1 MVFCGQCGLQLAPG
15 NKVCPRCGTAVESD
29 VPVGDFHTDDP
40 TVASPAYQ
48 VRNPSQPG
56 LPPAGPSTPP
66 NPKLVLR
73 PDNQSYDYSTQA
85 AYDPTSRM
93 DASNVANRT
102 PGYGTVSGGNY
113 PPQAYADYQQ
123 SGGAYPPMGASYP
136 GFPQQ
141 GGTGY
146 QQPFSGQHAPA
157 QPSSSRGR
165 SVGLVLILIG
175 LLFLLAAVVLFALQS
190 NRVFGSRND
199 TSTPT
204 TVTTPTTPTATQQ
217 AQALIQEYYNDV
229 NARKYQAAYNL
240 WKDNQ
245 QTFQDFRNGYKNTL
259 HDKITFGD
267 PVVQPDGTVKVTV
280 TVVATQQTSSST
292 QQTTYQGYYLV
303 EKQND
308 NSWKIIGGNL
318 AQV

>member
-15 NKVCPRCGTAVESD
+15 NKVCPRCGAAVESD

-56 LPPAGPSTPP
+56 LPPAAGPFTPP

-73 PDNQSYDYSTQA
+73 PDNQGYDYSTQA

-102 PGYGTVSGGNY
+102 AGYGTASGGNY
-113 PPQAYADYQQ
+113 PPQAYPDYQQ
-123 SGGAYPPMGASYP
+123 SGGAYPPMGTSYP
-136 GFPQQ
+136 GFAQQ
-141 GGTGY
+141 R
-146 QQPFSGQHAPA
+146 PFSGQYAPA

-175 LLFLLAAVVLFALQS
+175 LLFVLAAVILFALQS
-190 NRVFGSRND
+190 NRVFGSSND

-204 TVTTPTTPTATQQ
+204 TATTPTTPTAAQQ
-217 AQALIQEYYNDV
+217 GQALIQEYYNDV
-229 NARKYQAAYNL
+229 NARNYQAAYNL
-240 WKDNQ
+240 WKNSQ
-245 QTFQDFRNGYKNTL
+245 QTFQDFKNGYKNTL
-259 HDKITFGD
+259 NDKITFGD
-267 PVVQPDGTVKVTV
+267 SVVQSDGTVKVTV
-280 TVVATQQTSSST
+280 TVVATQKTSSGT

-303 EKQND
+303 EQQSD

-318 AQV
+318 VQT

>member
-15 NKVCPRCGTAVESD
+15 NKVCPRCGAAVESD

-40 TVASPAYQ
+40 TIASPVYQ

-56 LPPAGPSTPP
+56 LPPTGPSTPP

-73 PDNQSYDYSTQA
+73 PDNQGYDYSTQA

-93 DASNVANRT
+93 DASNVANRA
-102 PGYGTVSGGNY
+102 PGYGTMSGGNY
-113 PPQAYADYQQ
+113 PPQAYGDYQQ
-123 SGGAYPPMGASYP
+123 SGGAYPPMGTSYP

-141 GGTGY
+141 GGAGY
-146 QQPFSGQHAPA
+146 QHTSA
-157 QPSSSRGR
+157 PSSRSRGR

-175 LLFLLAAVVLFALQS
+175 LLFMLAAVVLFALQS
-190 NRVFGSRND
+190 NRVFGSSNN

-204 TVTTPTTPTATQQ
+204 TATTPATLTAAQQ
-217 AQALIQEYYNDV
+217 AQGLIQEYYNDV
-229 NARKYQAAYNL
+229 NARKYQAAYDL
-240 WKDNQ
+240 WKNNQ

-280 TVVATQQTSSST
+280 TVVATQKTASST
-292 QQTTYQGYYLV
+292 QQTTYQGYYLA
-303 EKQND
+303 EQQND

-318 AQV
+318 VQV

>member
-15 NKVCPRCGTAVESD
+15 NKICPRCGAAVESD
-29 VPVGDFHTDDP
+29 IPVEDFHTDDP
-40 TVASPAYQ
+40 TIASPAYQ

-56 LPPAGPSTPP
+56 LPPAAGPANPS

-73 PDNQSYDYSTQA
+73 PDNQGYDYNTQA

-93 DASNVANRT
+93 NAT
-102 PGYGTVSGGNY
+102 SGGNY
-113 PPQAYADYQQ
+113 PPQAYPDYRQ

-136 GFPQQ
+136 GSGPQ

-146 QQPFSGQHAPA
+146 QQPFSGQQAPA

-175 LLFLLAAVVLFALQS
+175 LLFVLAAVILFALQN
-190 NRVFGSRND
+190 NRVFGSSND

-204 TVTTPTTPTATQQ
+204 TVTTPTTVQQ

-229 NARKYQAAYNL
+229 NARNYQAAYNL
-240 WKDNQ
+240 WKNNQ
-245 QTFQDFRNGYKNTL
+245 QGFQNFKDGYKNTL
-259 HDKITFGD
+259 HDTIMFGD
-267 PVVQPDGTVKVTV
+267 PVMQSDGTVKVTV
-280 TVVATQQTSSST
+280 TVVATQKKTSGS

-303 EKQND
+303 EKQSD
-308 NSWKIIGGNL
+308 TTWKIIGGKL